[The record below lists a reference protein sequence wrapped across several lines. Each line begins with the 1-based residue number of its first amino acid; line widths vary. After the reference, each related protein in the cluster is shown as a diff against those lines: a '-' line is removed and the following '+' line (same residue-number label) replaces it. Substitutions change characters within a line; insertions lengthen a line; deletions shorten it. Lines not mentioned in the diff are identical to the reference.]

1 VSQEAI
7 TITMFN
13 QILED
18 SVPIIFRT
26 DNPVMFSVTVDGAF
40 NKKWKPW
47 KLKYIEL
54 RSDGT
59 MVYRKAKA
67 PSPIQGKLG

>member
-1 VSQEAI
+1 
-7 TITMFN
+7 MFN

-18 SVPIIFRT
+18 SVPIIFQT
-26 DNPVMFSVTVDGAF
+26 DKPVMFSVTVDGALM
-40 NKKWKPW
+40 KKWKPW
-47 KLKYIEL
+47 KFKYIEL

-59 MVYRKAKA
+59 MIYRKVKS